1 MFDIKNKSIILK
13 INRLVDNLFVWNY
26 KTTFKW
32 KWIEF
37 SDYKEYDFWD
47 DAKDIDFVASLKEDK
62 LLVKRYEELKELKVY
77 FLLDLSENMVS
88 FSKKKKNIIL
98 EVFYTLASI
107 ISKSWDSIWW
117 LIVWENVMEFIKA
130 KKWINNVMFLF
141 DKIDKWNILKKDKT
155 NFIDWINFFNN
166 LEIKNNLVIV
176 LTDKIDEISDKT
188 FKILSV
194 KNEVIYI
201 NIFDYIENNL
211 IEDDNKNNSYM
222 VNFLFWVKNIFI
234 SSKNNKKIKE
244 YRELRKNKIEN
255 FKNKL
260 LKFNIRYL
268 NISTKDNIFLVLS
281 KIFKK

>member
-1 MFDIKNKSIILK
+1 
-13 INRLVDNLFVWNY
+13 
-26 KTTFKW
+26 
-32 KWIEF
+32 
-37 SDYKEYDFWD
+37 
-47 DAKDIDFVASLKEDK
+47 
-62 LLVKRYEELKELKVY
+62 
-77 FLLDLSENMVS
+77 
-88 FSKKKKNIIL
+88 
-98 EVFYTLASI
+98 
-107 ISKSWDSIWW
+107 
-117 LIVWENVMEFIKA
+117 MEFFKA